1 MALAGELAKYVG
13 NELVKTGSKELAKA
27 GARSALSSLVPSVA
41 TQIGTD
47 LATKAG
53 SNMATQGVLNSL
65 VPIRSNW
72 AGAGDIE
79 GMLNGKFLG
88 TNQNY
93 FDNTFARGALDRA
106 TYGPE
111 QAVDRNKV
119 AGLVRAIKN
128 NEDIAPI
135 AGFKN
140 DDGLIDI
147 FDGHHRLAAYQ
158 KAGKM
163 PRVKLFDR
171 ATKDDAYAFADD
183 WAKNAA
189 KQVEQYLPAKP
200 KAGLDEYGMGTIDL
214 RHLNEPKVS
223 QSIDDS
229 MIPIYHG
236 TPNKFEDFDDSLP
249 SVWFSD
255 SNKNLKDTGLTMKG
269 GSDINVMER
278 MLPRDLKIADEDL
291 ADRLTKQQLQDRG
304 YAGIAY
310 TERGPNGDETYYE
323 IFKPNDTL
331 KKLEVQQSLE
341 LSPEQLE
348 FFKDSKLRDANGQL
362 IPVYH
367 STPADFTVFDN
378 AKLGE
383 NTGYDNTAMGH
394 FVTTDKDFSSRFKDI
409 DGKGVEGRTMKLYAN
424 VKNPI
429 THPYMAGQ
437 KYDEAELDKIVEDY
451 LIATDNQE
459 FLQTLKEYAEEDGST
474 IYDEYMDMTFGGD
487 SPFEFSGDERDL
499 LQNKGYDAVEIV
511 EGPKSGLVEGS
522 NDNTPVSSYAI
533 FDGANLKDIRN
544 LKPTSNPDVN
554 MSYYDGYG
562 SSGGFAKDVKAI
574 GTKDVAPIDPDTL
587 PEGYDFYR
595 KVSEKNKAK
604 YGWVYDEVSKATGKP
619 ARRITNADLRQFLE
633 DNYPDYVE
641 DGKMTKYELEQR
653 IQDAMED
660 ELTDE
665 AWENGADLS
674 ALVHNKYPRAGIRD
688 IYNDH
693 SGRTGKLDRELS
705 RRLGIGESNSVMM
718 DRLNND
724 TGRAAGDVAENRVG
738 IKFDN
743 WSSDEDKVGVMGHER
758 LHLFQNASKRNDF
771 NYEKVKPVYQDLH
784 EDLKKALLNEDEI
797 RKAHAGSE
805 FERMG
810 GMSYW
815 GSDIEQEARML
826 EAYLYSEG
834 YVKARPYRVDEFAS
848 KMDIIKPA
856 FDKFFKKLRA
866 LSKKGIA
873 LPAVAGLV
881 GIGALAGKKD
891 DKKLDNVE

>member
-1 MALAGELAKYVG
+1 MSLAGELAKYAG
-13 NELVKTGSKELAKA
+13 GELAKAGSKELAKA
-27 GARSALSSLVPSVA
+27 GASSMLSSLVPNMA
-41 TQIGTD
+41 TKVGTEI
-47 LATKAG
+47 ATKAG
-53 SNMATQGVLNSL
+53 ADIASKGVLNSL
-65 VPIRSNW
+65 VPSIRTNW
-72 AGAGDIE
+72 NGAGDIE

-88 TNQNY
+88 TNDYY
-93 FDNTFARGALDRA
+93 FPSTFSEGALGRA
-106 TYGPE
+106 TYGPD
-111 QAVDRNKV
+111 QPIDQKKV

-147 FDGHHRLAAYQ
+147 YDGHHRLAAYQ

-163 PRVKLFDR
+163 PRVKLFTR
-171 ATKDDAYAFADD
+171 ETKDQAYTYADE

-189 KQVEQYLPAKP
+189 KDVQQYLPAKP
-200 KAGLDEYGMGTIDL
+200 EAGLNEYGMGTIDL
-214 RHLNEPKVS
+214 RHLNEPKVQ
-223 QSIDDS
+223 QSI
-229 MIPIYHG
+229 
-236 TPNKFEDFDDSLP
+236 
-249 SVWFSD
+249 
-255 SNKNLKDTGLTMKG
+255 
-269 GSDINVMER
+269 
-278 MLPRDLKIADEDL
+278 
-291 ADRLTKQQLQDRG
+291 
-304 YAGIAY
+304 
-310 TERGPNGDETYYE
+310 
-323 IFKPNDTL
+323 
-331 KKLEVQQSLE
+331 E

-383 NTGYDNTAMGH
+383 NTGYDNTALGH

-409 DGKGVEGRTMKLYAN
+409 DGKGIKGRTMELYAN

-459 FLQTLKEYAEEDGST
+459 FLQTLREYAKEDGST

-544 LKPTSNPDVN
+544 LKPTSNPDVR
-554 MSYYDGYG
+554 MSYGYSGGYG
-562 SSGGFAKDVKAI
+562 SYDENVKRVGSSA
-574 GTKDVAPIDPDTL
+574 VAPVREETL
-587 PEGYDFYR
+587 PEGW
-595 KVSEKNKAK
+595 KELEKYLDTADKRLEKAL
-604 YGWVYDEVSKATGKP
+604 GKP
-619 ARRITNADLRQFLE
+619 RSKITKQDLITFLE
-633 DNYPDYVE
+633 DYGYDTEGTKDDLWKNALMCIDDMALDDLYNAGGSAGMFLQDRLPFRHNDKITDATNYY
-641 DGKMTKYELEQR
+641 
-653 IQDAMED
+653 I
-660 ELTDE
+660 
-665 AWENGADLS
+665 GA
-674 ALVHNKYPRAGIRD
+674 K
-688 IYNDH
+688 
-693 SGRTGKLDRELS
+693 GRTGRLDAEYS
-705 RRLGIGESNSVMM
+705 DRLGIGRSNTPMS
-718 DRLNND
+718 DRLINP
-724 TGRAAGDVAENRVG
+724 TSGAGGDYAKGAFGTDATWASGE
-738 IKFDN
+738 
-743 WSSDEDKVGVMGHER
+743 SGVSTSAHER
-758 LHLFQNASKRNDF
+758 LHAW
-771 NYEKVKPVYQDLH
+771 QDINKFDWDEEVVDAIDELRG
-784 EDLKKALLNEDEI
+784 ELKKFYHDEDTI
-797 RKAHAGSE
+797 KK
-805 FERMG
+805 
-810 GMSYW
+810 YW
-815 GSDIEQEARML
+815 GNSKTDYYKSDIEQEARML
-826 EAYLYSEG
+826 QSYLDNEG
-834 YVKARPYRVDEFAS
+834 YTNTYRKTYEKGTEWGKEV
-848 KMDIIKPA
+848 KPA

>member
-1 MALAGELAKYVG
+1 MSLAGELAKYAG
-13 NELVKTGSKELAKA
+13 GELAKAGSKELAKA
-27 GARSALSSLVPSVA
+27 GASSMLSSLVP
-41 TQIGTD
+41 
-47 LATKAG
+47 
-53 SNMATQGVLNSL
+53 NMATKVGTEMAPKAGADMASKGVLNSL
-65 VPIRSNW
+65 VPSIRTNW
-72 AGAGDIE
+72 NGAGDIE

-88 TNQNY
+88 TNDYY
-93 FDNTFARGALDRA
+93 FPSTFSEGALGRA
-106 TYGPE
+106 TYGPD
-111 QAVDRNKV
+111 QPIDQKKV

-147 FDGHHRLAAYQ
+147 YDGHHRLAAYQ

-163 PRVKLFDR
+163 PRVKLFTR
-171 ATKDDAYAFADD
+171 ETKDQAYTYADE

-189 KQVEQYLPAKP
+189 KDVQQYLPAKP
-200 KAGLDEYGMGTIDL
+200 EAGLDEYGMGTIDL
-214 RHLNEPKVS
+214 RDLNTPK
-223 QSIDDS
+223 
-229 MIPIYHG
+229 
-236 TPNKFEDFDDSLP
+236 
-249 SVWFSD
+249 
-255 SNKNLKDTGLTMKG
+255 
-269 GSDINVMER
+269 
-278 MLPRDLKIADEDL
+278 
-291 ADRLTKQQLQDRG
+291 
-304 YAGIAY
+304 
-310 TERGPNGDETYYE
+310 
-323 IFKPNDTL
+323 
-331 KKLEVQQSLE
+331 VQQSIE

-383 NTGYDNTAMGH
+383 NTGYDNTALGH

-409 DGKGVEGRTMKLYAN
+409 DGKGIEGRTMELYAN

-459 FLQTLKEYAEEDGST
+459 FLQTLREYAKEDGST

-544 LKPTSNPDVN
+544 LKPTSNPDVR
-554 MSYYDGYG
+554 MSYGYGGGYG
-562 SSGGFAKDVKAI
+562 SYDENVKRVGSSA
-574 GTKDVAPIDPDTL
+574 VAPVREDTL
-587 PEGYDFYR
+587 PEGW
-595 KVSEKNKAK
+595 KELEKYLDTSQDRLSLAI
-604 YGWVYDEVSKATGKP
+604 GKP
-619 ARRITNADLRQFLE
+619 RSKITKQDLINFLE
-633 DNYPDYVE
+633 DYGYDTEGTKDDLWKNALMCIDDMAVDDLYNAGGSAGEFLQERLPFRHNDKITDATNYY
-641 DGKMTKYELEQR
+641 
-653 IQDAMED
+653 I
-660 ELTDE
+660 
-665 AWENGADLS
+665 GA
-674 ALVHNKYPRAGIRD
+674 K
-688 IYNDH
+688 
-693 SGRTGKLDRELS
+693 GRTGRLDAEYS
-705 RRLGIGESNSVMM
+705 DRLGIGRSNTPMS
-718 DRLNND
+718 DRLINP
-724 TGRAAGDVAENRVG
+724 TSGAGGDYAKGAFGTDATWASGE
-738 IKFDN
+738 
-743 WSSDEDKVGVMGHER
+743 SGVSTSAHER
-758 LHLFQNASKRNDF
+758 LHAW
-771 NYEKVKPVYQDLH
+771 QDINKFDWDEEVVDAIDELRG
-784 EDLKKALLNEDEI
+784 ELKKFYHDEDTI
-797 RKAHAGSE
+797 KK
-805 FERMG
+805 
-810 GMSYW
+810 YW
-815 GSDIEQEARML
+815 GNSKTDYYKSDIEQEARML
-826 EAYLYSEG
+826 QSYLDNEG
-834 YVKARPYRVDEFAS
+834 YTNTYRKTYEKGTEWGKEV
-848 KMDIIKPA
+848 KPA

>member
-1 MALAGELAKYVG
+1 MALAGELAKYIG
-13 NELVKTGSKELAKA
+13 GELVKNTGKELATKAATSALSNLAPKIATKA
-27 GARSALSSLVPSVA
+27 GAKMATGSVLSSLVPSVR
-41 TQIGTD
+41 T
-47 LATKAG
+47 
-53 SNMATQGVLNSL
+53 
-65 VPIRSNW
+65 NW
-72 AGAGDIE
+72 ENTGDIE

-88 TNQNY
+88 TNDNY
-93 FDNTFARGALDRA
+93 FPSVFSEGALGRA
-106 TYGPE
+106 TYGADQPID
-111 QAVDRNKV
+111 QRKV

-140 DDGLIDI
+140 NDGLIDI
-147 FDGHHRLAAYQ
+147 YDGHHRLAAYR

-163 PRVKLFDR
+163 PRVKLFDK
-171 ATKDDAYAFADD
+171 ASKEDAYNYADE
-183 WAKNAA
+183 WAKDAI
-189 KQVEQYLPAKP
+189 KKVQQYLPAKP
-200 KAGLDEYGMGTIDL
+200 EAGLDEYGMGTIDL
-214 RHLNEPKVS
+214 RDLNTPKVQ

-229 MIPIYHG
+229 YITLYHG
-236 TPNKFEDFDDSLP
+236 TPNKFEDFDESLP

-255 SNKNLKDTGLTMKG
+255 SDKNLRDTGLSIKG
-269 GSDINVMER
+269 GQSMNIMKR
-278 MLPRDLKIADEDL
+278 QLPKDLKIADEDL
-291 ADRLTKQQLQDRG
+291 ADRLTRQQLQDRG

-323 IFKPNDTL
+323 IFKPNETL
-331 KKLEVQQSLE
+331 QKT
-341 LSPEQLE
+341 SPEVIE
-348 FFKDSKLRDANGQL
+348 EA
-362 IPVYH
+362 
-367 STPADFTVFDN
+367 
-378 AKLGE
+378 
-383 NTGYDNTAMGH
+383 
-394 FVTTDKDFSSRFKDI
+394 FSNI
-409 DGKGVEGRTMKLYAN
+409 G
-424 VKNPI
+424 
-429 THPYMAGQ
+429 
-437 KYDEAELDKIVEDY
+437 
-451 LIATDNQE
+451 
-459 FLQTLKEYAEEDGST
+459 
-474 IYDEYMDMTFGGD
+474 
-487 SPFEFSGDERDL
+487 
-499 LQNKGYDAVEIV
+499 
-511 EGPKSGLVEGS
+511 
-522 NDNTPVSSYAI
+522 
-533 FDGANLKDIRN
+533 GAN
-544 LKPTSNPDVN
+544 PTNNPRIDRSI
-554 MSYYDGYG
+554 SYSYDGYG

-574 GTKDVAPIDPDTL
+574 GTKDVAPIDPETL

-705 RRLGIGESNSVMM
+705 RRLGIGESTSVMM

-724 TGRAAGDVAENRVG
+724 TGRAAGDVSENRVG

-758 LHLFQNASKRNDF
+758 LHLFQNASKRNNFD
-771 NYEKVKPVYQDLH
+771 YEQVKPVYQKLHDDLQ
-784 EDLKKALLNEDEI
+784 KALLNEEEI
-797 RKAHAGSE
+797 RKIHSGSE

-834 YVKARPYRVDEFAS
+834 YVKARPYRIDEFAS
-848 KMDIIKPA
+848 KMNIIKPA

-873 LPAVAGLV
+873 LPAIAGLV
-881 GIGALAGKKD
+881 GIGALANKKD
-891 DKKLDNVE
+891 NKSVDNIE

>member
-1 MALAGELAKYVG
+1 MALAGELAKYAKYVG
-13 NELVKTGSKELAKA
+13 NELVKSSGKGVAKA
-27 GARSALSSLVPSVA
+27 GVKAGAKSALSSLVPSVA
-41 TQIGTD
+41 TQVGTD

-72 AGAGDIE
+72 AGEGDIE

-93 FDNTFARGALDRA
+93 FDSTFSRGALDRA

-183 WAKNAA
+183 WAKNAV

-200 KAGLDEYGMGTIDL
+200 TTQYGLDENGIGKIDL

-269 GSDINVMER
+269 GNDINVMER

-291 ADRLTKQQLQDRG
+291 ADKLTKQQLQDRG

-331 KKLEVQQSLE
+331 KKLKVQQSLE
-341 LSPEQLE
+341 LSPEQRE
-348 FFKDSKLRDANGQL
+348 FFKNSAVRDKDGNL
-362 IPVYH
+362 MPVFH
-367 STPADFTVFDN
+367 TTN
-378 AKLGE
+378 
-383 NTGYDNTAMGH
+383 
-394 FVTTDKDFSSRFKDI
+394 TDKKIDRFNADNGMVWVTPNKMYSTGFAGNGYNPD
-409 DGKGVEGRTMKLYAN
+409 RTYELYAN
-424 VKNPI
+424 IKKPVYVGHIDPAINDSTI
-429 THPYMAGQ
+429 ERLSAYTGVDEESLLAIAE
-437 KYDEAELDKIVEDY
+437 KYDARNIWEITNSKDFKELMQ
-451 LIATDNQE
+451 A
-459 FLQTLKEYAEEDGST
+459 
-474 IYDEYMDMTFGGD
+474 
-487 SPFEFSGDERDL
+487 
-499 LQNKGYDAVEIV
+499 KGYDGIEAR
-511 EGPKSGLVEGS
+511 EGG
-522 NDNTPVSSYAI
+522 NQISYAAFSPEQVKRI
-533 FDGANLKDIRN
+533 GN
-544 LKPTSNPDVN
+544 LKPTSNPDIR
-554 MSYYDGYG
+554 MSYGYGGGYG
-562 SSGGFAKDVKAI
+562 SYDENVKRVGSSA
-574 GTKDVAPIDPDTL
+574 VAPVREETL
-587 PEGYDFYR
+587 PEGW
-595 KVSEKNKAK
+595 KELEK
-604 YGWVYDEVSKATGKP
+604 YLDTSKDRLSLAIGKP
-619 ARRITNADLRQFLE
+619 RSKITKQDLINFLE
-633 DNYPDYVE
+633 DYGYDTE
-641 DGKMTKYELEQR
+641 GTKDDLWKNALMCIDDMAVDDLYNAGGSAGEFLQER
-653 IQDAMED
+653 LPFRHNDK
-660 ELTDE
+660 LTD
-665 AWENGADLS
+665 ATNYYIGA
-674 ALVHNKYPRAGIRD
+674 K
-688 IYNDH
+688 
-693 SGRTGKLDRELS
+693 GRTGRLDAEYS
-705 RRLGIGESNSVMM
+705 DRLGIGRSNTPMS
-718 DRLNND
+718 DRLVNPYSGAGGDYSQGAFGTNAD
-724 TGRAAGDVAENRVG
+724 WATGESGVSTSAHERMHAWQDIN
-738 IKFDN
+738 KFD
-743 WSSDEDKVGVMGHER
+743 WDEEVGDAIDELRGELKKFYHDED
-758 LHLFQNASKRNDF
+758 AI
-771 NYEKVKPVYQDLH
+771 
-784 EDLKKALLNEDEI
+784 KK
-797 RKAHAGSE
+797 
-805 FERMG
+805 
-810 GMSYW
+810 YW
-815 GSDIEQEARML
+815 GNSKTDYYMEDIEQEARML
-826 EAYLYSEG
+826 QSYLDNEGFTNTYRKNSERG
-834 YVKARPYRVDEFAS
+834 TEWGDE
-848 KMDIIKPA
+848 IKPA
-856 FDKFFKKLRA
+856 FDRFFKKLRA
-866 LSKKGIA
+866 LSKKGVA

-881 GIGALAGKKD
+881 GIGAMAGKKDD